1 MDKWDELKLL
11 IKADLSHAVHY
22 SFERSAEHSQLN
34 RVKRWMEYLEQ
45 KEAEENGQR
54 GSDEIKGP
62 SEEV

>member
-22 SFERSAEHSQLN
+22 SFERAAEHSQLN
-34 RVKRWMEYLEQ
+34 RVKRWMEYLEE
-45 KEAEENGQR
+45 KEAKENERQDR
-54 GSDEIKGP
+54 GTEGT

>member
-22 SFERSAEHSQLN
+22 SFERSAEHYQMN
-34 RVKRWMEYLEQ
+34 RVKQWMDYLEE
-45 KEAEENGQR
+45 KEAKENGQR
-54 GSDEIKGP
+54 RSEETEGS